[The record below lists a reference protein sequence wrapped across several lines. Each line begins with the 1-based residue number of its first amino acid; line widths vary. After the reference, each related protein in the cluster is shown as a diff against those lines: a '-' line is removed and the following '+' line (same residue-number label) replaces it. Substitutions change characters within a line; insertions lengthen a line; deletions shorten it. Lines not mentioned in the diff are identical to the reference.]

1 MILTP
6 QYLWAKAA
14 KLLRYQQDF
23 FGILNSIFKKEGV
36 KQTVS
41 IEVFITIL
49 LYFLLS
55 DFSLTLSSASPS
67 NL

>member
-1 MILTP
+1 MILIP

-23 FGILNSIFKKEGV
+23 FGILNSIFKRKNV

-41 IEVFITIL
+41 IEIFITIL
-49 LYFLLS
+49 
-55 DFSLTLSSASPS
+55 
-67 NL
+67 